1 LFLRGAQGLRSGVSA
16 RMVNGGFLAEA
27 LYGFKIV
34 DTAAQQLKT
43 GINRK
48 FTSRPIVRFFRKSSA
63 N

>member
-1 LFLRGAQGLRSGVSA
+1 
-16 RMVNGGFLAEA
+16 MVNGGFLAEA

-34 DTAAQQLKT
+34 DTAAQQLKP

-48 FTSRPIVRFFRKSSA
+48 FTSRPTDRFFRKSSA